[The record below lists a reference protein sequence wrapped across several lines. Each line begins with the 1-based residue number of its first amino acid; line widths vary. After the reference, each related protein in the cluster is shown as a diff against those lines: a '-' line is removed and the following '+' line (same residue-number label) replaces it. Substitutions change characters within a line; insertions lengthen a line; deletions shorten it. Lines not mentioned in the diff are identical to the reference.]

1 MTNMHDSL
9 VLAASPI
16 DWAGAYDRLATE
28 VPAIAAAATT
38 LVTGFAVCLDR
49 RIDLHAVAPALAGR
63 PEAGARRLFAE
74 LMARARAGR
83 GGELLADDWPDGAAF
98 LDPHTLPDGMAIGGT
113 SAQAAWTLAAIGAPS
128 LLALGEAGPEELAAL
143 HAGIGLAEDEAK
155 LGSPRQRRP
164 ARRSRPAHYIVEYT
178 AGRPLPGFVPDR
190 STRIIVRFADEALQE
205 DAMFDRWVATH
216 GAQLRVGLLSSPN
229 TVPAADLP
237 PALARLAAA
246 ARAWRRAGLSIVHLE
261 LGDYPWPG
269 TLDAT
274 LAGLAPEV
282 TSIGLNQ
289 NELRGLVPGDDPPA
303 QADELSRRLGVDRL
317 VVHADG
323 WALAV
328 TRDDAGVELDALA
341 MGCLLAA
348 ARAEAGRPSSRPRVP
363 RGASFGPPPAPPL
376 SSLPGGR
383 QVACVA
389 APYLERPASTVGL
402 GDSFTAGCLLIHSNA
417 RHRPVLGPA
426 GLAAPAGPIVD
437 TDLRRP

>member
-1 MTNMHDSL
+1 MMNSAPTIA
-9 VLAASPI
+9 VTPI
-16 DWAGAYDRLATE
+16 DWAGAYDRLAAE
-28 VPAIAAAATT
+28 LPALVTAATT
-38 LVTGFAVCLDR
+38 LVTGFAACLDR
-49 RIDLHAVAPALAGR
+49 RIDLHAVAPALAER

-83 GGELLADDWPDGAAF
+83 GGELLVDDWPDGAAF

-143 HAGIGLAEDEAK
+143 HAGIGLAESEAT
-155 LGSPRQRRP
+155 LGSPRHRRP
-164 ARRSRPAHYIVEYT
+164 ARRSGPAHYIVEYT
-178 AGRPLPGFVPDR
+178 AGRPLPGLVPER
-190 STRIIVRFADEALQE
+190 STRVIVRFADEALQE
-205 DAMFDRWVATH
+205 DAMFDRWVAAH
-216 GAQLRVGLLSSPN
+216 GTQLRVGLLSSPN
-229 TVPAADLP
+229 AVPLADLP

-269 TLDAT
+269 TLGAT

-289 NELRGLVPGDDPPA
+289 NELRGLVPGDDPLA
-303 QADELSRRLGVDRL
+303 QADELSHRLGVDRL

-328 TRDDAGVELDALA
+328 TRSDAGVELDALA

-348 ARAEAGRPSSRPRVP
+348 ARAEAGRPSSHPRVP
-363 RGASFGPPPAPPL
+363 RQASFGPLPVPPL
-376 SSLPGGR
+376 SSLPDGR
-383 QVACVA
+383 RVACVA

-402 GDSFTAGCLLIHSNA
+402 GDSFTAGCLLVHSNA
-417 RHRPVLGPA
+417 RHQPVVGPVGLPA
-426 GLAAPAGPIVD
+426 GAIAD
-437 TDLRRP
+437 TDPRRA